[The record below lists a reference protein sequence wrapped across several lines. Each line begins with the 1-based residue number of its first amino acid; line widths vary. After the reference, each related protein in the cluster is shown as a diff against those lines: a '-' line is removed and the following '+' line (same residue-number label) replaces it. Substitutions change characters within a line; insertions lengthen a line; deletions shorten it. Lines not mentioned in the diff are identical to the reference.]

1 MNRSNLAKLML
12 KYEEV
17 KRECDQLEQQI
28 TEGIMY
34 FEESVEVG
42 NVRATLRAGRKTYD
56 YEMAAVDPRV
66 TPEIVLNNSHTEIKI
81 NWKAICEEAGVKDIP
96 FEVGE
101 PSVYIKLIGE

>member
-1 MNRSNLAKLML
+1 MNKSDLAKLML

-17 KRECDQLEQQI
+17 KRECDQLERQI

-56 YEMAAVDPRV
+56 YEAAAVDPRV
-66 TPEIVLNNSHTEIKI
+66 TADIVLNNSDTKI
-81 NWKAICEEAGVKDIP
+81 NWKGVCEEAGIKDIP
-96 FEVGE
+96 FEVSD